1 MIEGNQVDGPV
12 MQQDSPAE
20 DLALELTGI
29 TKSFGHVRALRGVD
43 FQLRRGELVG
53 LLGDNGAGKSTLTKV
68 LSGAVIPDSGEIRV
82 NGQLVNI
89 RGPEDAH
96 RLGIEMI
103 YQDLALF
110 NNLDVAEN
118 IFIGRERVTGGPF
131 LDRKRMWREAEE
143 LLAGMHV
150 NIPSTRMLVQNMSG
164 GQRQMIAAARAVAF
178 ESRILV
184 MDEPTAA
191 LGVSEAEAL
200 LNLIAHLKGA
210 HSMVL
215 ITQRIPDALALADR
229 VMVLKQGRSQGVLET
244 AAVTLEEVV
253 ELIVRGREGPSVPD
267 DQPQPTAT

>member
-1 MIEGNQVDGPV
+1 MLDLQTTKSLAAPTD
-12 MQQDSPAE
+12 A
-20 DLALELTGI
+20 LALEMRGI
-29 TKSFGHVRALRGVD
+29 TKTFGTIEALRGVD
-43 FQLRRGELVG
+43 LQLRRGELLA

-82 NGQLVNI
+82 NGEHVVI
-89 RGPEDAH
+89 HGPEDAH

-118 IFIGRERVTGGPF
+118 IFLGRERRTRLPF
-131 LDRKRMWREAEE
+131 LDRKRMWREAAEI
-143 LLAGMHV
+143 LRGMHV
-150 NIPSTRMLVQNMSG
+150 DIPSTRLLVQNMSG

-200 LNLIAHLKGA
+200 LTLIAHLKGA
-210 HSMVL
+210 HSIIL
-215 ITQRIPDALALADR
+215 ITQRLPDAIALSDR
-229 VMVLKQGRSQGVLET
+229 IMVLKHGLSHGVLET
-244 AAVTLEEVV
+244 ASTTIDDIAT
-253 ELIVRGREGPSVPD
+253 LIVRGRETVVTPAG
-267 DQPQPTAT
+267 